1 MIKSKGF
8 GILGFENPKVLN
20 STMPN
25 YNYRPMSQ
33 KLLKRIANGTCIFK
47 KS

>member
-20 STMPN
+20 STMPD
-25 YNYRPMSQ
+25 YNYRPISP
-33 KLLKRIANGTCIFK
+33 KITK
-47 KS
+47 KDCPWHVYI

>member
-8 GILGFENPKVLN
+8 GILGFENPKVLI

-25 YNYRPMSQ
+25 YNYRPMFP
-33 KLLKRIANGTCIFK
+33 KIT
-47 KS
+47 